1 MSVRLELCE
10 KRFLIMPRFRAFLRS
25 RFDRRSTNGVFN
37 QKFIRR
43 ILPMQ
48 CALTV
53 MPARHVQRLA
63 CVLCLLASAGS
74 LAQAAEPTALSE
86 QTFAPIRHAVTE
98 LIHEEMDAKD
108 VAGLS
113 IALVEDQKIVWAEG
127 FGYADRERSL
137 PAGADTL
144 YSTGGLSQLFTAA
157 AVLQLA
163 EQDAIGLDQ
172 PLKNVLPE
180 FSIQT
185 RFTNA
190 PTITPRHLLTHHAG
204 LPAMYLKNL
213 LTPQPE
219 PLATFVARLKE
230 EYTAAP
236 PGHVYSPSFP
246 GYDVLGRLI
255 EVNCQ
260 QTFARCLQ
268 ERLLVPLGMTHST
281 FASEPAEPALFAT
294 HYWKDKPVPAL
305 TVRDVPAVGLASSV
319 TELSQFVRML
329 FADGKLDGKQILKAR
344 SVYEM
349 LRAQNSAVTLD
360 LDTRVGIPWRLN
372 GVRFAQAT
380 NVAWLNNYGPFGRG
394 RIVIVPEHKLGV
406 VVLAN
411 SSGANEAVEKVSER
425 LLELVLQTR
434 APMAAAEPQTV
445 AVTQPSAPLAR
456 EDIIGHYATMLGLV
470 TIKAD
475 NGHYRAL
482 AMGKTFDLRRQPDG
496 LFAPEYR
503 FLSLIPI
510 PISMFKEI
518 RLTTAKIGGQQLAIA
533 YFRNKAHRVG
543 ERIEPIRL
551 PAAWLN
557 RLGEY
562 QAVEHDPLLDLVKFG
577 NVALAYTDG
586 LLYFRYRVPG
596 WLGLIA
602 NMPVRPVSDT
612 ELIVE
617 GTGWLMGETVQVVQR
632 DGKETLR
639 YSGYEFRRIGTH

>member
-1 MSVRLELCE
+1 MRS
-10 KRFLIMPRFRAFLRS
+10 AF
-25 RFDRRSTNGVFN
+25 
-37 QKFIRR
+37 
-43 ILPMQ
+43 
-48 CALTV
+48 TV
-53 MPARHVQRLA
+53 IAIHHLQRLA
-63 CVLCLLASAGS
+63 CALCLLAGAGS
-74 LAQAAEPTALSE
+74 LALAAEPAALSE
-86 QTFAPIRHAVTE
+86 QALAPIRHAMSE
-98 LIHEEMDAKD
+98 LIREQMDAKD

-127 FGYADRERSL
+127 FGYADRERRV
-137 PAGADTL
+137 PARADTL
-144 YSTGGLSQLFTAA
+144 YATGGLSQLFTAA

-172 PLKNVLPE
+172 PLRNVLPE

-185 RFTNA
+185 RFANA
-190 PTITPRHLLTHHAG
+190 PAITPRHLLTHHAG
-204 LPAMYLKNL
+204 LPALYLKNL
-213 LTPQPE
+213 LTAQPE

-260 QTFARCLQ
+260 QSFARCLQ
-268 ERLLVPLGMTHST
+268 ERLLVPLGMTRST
-281 FASEPAEPALFAT
+281 FASNPAGPALLAM

-305 TVRDVPAVGLASSV
+305 TVRDLPAIGLVSNVA
-319 TELSQFVRML
+319 ELSQFVRML

-344 SVYEM
+344 SVHEL
-349 LRAQNSAVTLD
+349 LRVQNSAVTLD
-360 LDTRVGIPWRLN
+360 LDTRVGMPWRLN
-372 GVRFAQAT
+372 GVHFAQAT

-411 SSGANEAVEKVSER
+411 SSGATEAVEKISER

-434 APMAAAEPQTV
+434 APMPAAEAQTV

-456 EDIIGHYATMLGLV
+456 EDIVGHYATLLGLV

-518 RLTTAKIGGQQLAIA
+518 RLTTTKISGQQLAIA
-533 YFRNKAHRVG
+533 YYRNKAHRAG
-543 ERIEPIRL
+543 ERIEPRRL

-562 QAVEHDPLLDLVKFG
+562 QVTEQDPLLDLVKFG
-577 NVALAYTDG
+577 NVALAYTNG

-596 WLGLIA
+596 WMGLIA
-602 NMPVRPVSDT
+602 NIPVRPVSDT
-612 ELIVE
+612 ELVVE
-617 GTGWLMGETVQVVQR
+617 GTGWLLGETVQVAQR